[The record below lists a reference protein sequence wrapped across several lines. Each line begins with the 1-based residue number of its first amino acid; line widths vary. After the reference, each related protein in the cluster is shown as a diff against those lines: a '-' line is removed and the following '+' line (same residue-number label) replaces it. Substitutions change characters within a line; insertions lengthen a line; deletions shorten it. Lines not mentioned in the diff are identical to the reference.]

1 MAANAAKSPLA
12 GLALLLLACSDEAPS
27 GPLAVDHQTLVPAE
41 VPALLLA
48 TCHGDLTGFERFA
61 AKVTLP
67 EGGLA
72 QVFGKLP
79 DHLRVQW
86 PDGSIALLDRDR
98 ALQLG
103 RDGGAAEELAL
114 DAATRLRAMR
124 TLLDTAGLGPVR
136 RATSCTRT
144 GPQSFLLHQDD
155 ASVVDLELEPTALR
169 VRRLGSVLVE
179 EHLLTSTTQIVRIA
193 SIEPLGRCTI
203 RFDKIDFAL
212 DETIFAV
219 TPKSVPM
226 TPLRPANNT
235 ADAKPS
241 NDTVTVG
248 APSRPTEPVIEPVRA
263 QRWLCLPDPGTW
275 PLRAAA
281 VQSHLTTLA
290 KAGQA
295 TAGFQG
301 LMREGDRTL
310 LVVPFRQKDGASP
323 FAQPAGWD
331 VREVRAGRALAVYP
345 ASGDIDQR
353 AAAGESSLRAA
364 LAAQDLVAAGSI
376 LVQPFLHLDEA
387 APDAE
392 ALKAPV
398 VRVSILVK

>member
-1 MAANAAKSPLA
+1 MTANAAKTPLA
-12 GLALLLLACSDEAPS
+12 GLLLLLLACSDEARLEQPA
-27 GPLAVDHQTLVPAE
+27 LDHRTLVPAE

-48 TCHGDLTGFERFA
+48 ACHGELTGFSRFA

-67 EGGLA
+67 DGGTA

-86 PDGSIALLDRDR
+86 PDGSIDLLDRDR
-98 ALQLG
+98 ALGLS
-103 RDGGAAEELAL
+103 RDNGAAEELAL
-114 DAATRLRAMR
+114 AAATRLRAMR
-124 TLLDTAGLGPVR
+124 ILLDTAGLGPVR

-144 GPQSFLLHQDD
+144 GPKTFLLHQEE
-155 ASVVDLELEPTALR
+155 ASGVELELEPTALR
-169 VRRLGSVLVE
+169 VRRLGSVQVE
-179 EHLLTSTTQIVRIA
+179 EHLVTSTTHIVRIA

-212 DETIFAV
+212 DETIFV
-219 TPKSVPM
+219 STPRSVPL
-226 TPLRPANNT
+226 TPIRPANN
-235 ADAKPS
+235 DPVAKPQS
-241 NDTVTVG
+241 DTVTVG
-248 APSRPTEPVIEPVRA
+248 TPRRPTEPVIEPVRA

-281 VQSHLTTLA
+281 VQTHLTTLA
-290 KAGQA
+290 KAGQT

-301 LMREGDRTL
+301 LLRDGDRTL
-310 LVVPFRQKDGASP
+310 LVVPFRQKDGAPP
-323 FAQPAGWD
+323 FAEPAGWD

-353 AAAGESSLRAA
+353 ATAGERALRAA
-364 LAAQDLVAAGSI
+364 LAEQALDADSSI
-376 LVQPFLHLDEA
+376 LVQPFLHLDET